1 MGGGVDLL
9 VEALG
14 SGSEGLGGGTTVTSH
29 LATEHGAG
37 EAGLLGE
44 GSNLL
49 GGGGLVR
56 VEDRTELATG
66 TLGLGVTHIGSVDDH
81 GHFLVHTT
89 VHTDLGLTVAHDLA
103 RHDGDLTLKAGLGGL
118 DLRGQGHD
126 LGVHLLASEVHST
139 GSGGAHGTELLDSL
153 GETHVSEGGTLGE
166 LGVEGLALLGHAGV
180 QLAEAVVGILLGL
193 GEGTVDLTKGG
204 GVATH
209 RGSISGCE
217 VGLGRAAGSGNAGL
231 EGGDVALHLGGD
243 GTGIAGHLVSVA
255 GELVV
260 GLLQLLVGLG
270 LEGKKGTVL
279 GSHGV
284 ADRTGSTTLLTVDLP
299 VEAGAGSRGLA
310 VVAGKHG
317 VEGSEA
323 AVGPLHR
330 LLKVG
335 LGLLGGGLH
344 GEEDLL
350 LKGLAG
356 SLGLHIESV
365 DGAGGGLAQ
374 RGDHGAD
381 LGGQSSLVLLVD
393 AAHLLLDGDGT
404 LLTLLDGGGDR
415 MADITLVGG
424 LHGLKHAATLGGADG
439 VRGNDT
445 SELVDL
451 VLLLLGNLH
460 SDGVHASKTAGEESL
475 GMTERISGVAAGTT
489 SGIHLLAVGSTL
501 HLSVLG
507 KGGIQLVGGAAQVV
521 SLVATVLFHLVTDLA
536 HLHVERVSH
545 ALHLAESLSLVLG
558 HERTEL
564 LVLLDVLVVTLVAKL
579 HPH

>member
-1 MGGGVDLL
+1 MGTGRVLLPGVGNTGDTAETRLELAVVGGHKVGKS
-9 VEALG
+9 VQLG
-14 SGSEGLGGGTTVTSH
+14 SELTLGGLESSLGSSGSTTEGST
-29 LATEHGAG
+29 LASNDD
-37 EAGLLGE
+37 LLGE

-126 LGVHLLASEVHST
+126 LGVHLFASEVHST
-139 GSGGAHGTELLDSL
+139 GSSGAHGTELLDSL
-153 GETHVSEGGTLGE
+153 GETHVSEGGTLGELVVEETDRGCE

-243 GTGIAGHLVSVA
+243 ATGIAGHLVSVA

-299 VEAGAGSRGLA
+299 VEAGAGGGGLA
-310 VVAGKHG
+310 VVAGKHS

-330 LLKVG
+330 LLEVG

-344 GEEDLL
+344 G
-350 LKGLAG
+350 
-356 SLGLHIESV
+356 
-365 DGAGGGLAQ
+365 
-374 RGDHGAD
+374 
-381 LGGQSSLVLLVD
+381 
-393 AAHLLLDGDGT
+393 AH
-404 LLTLLDGGGDR
+404 
-415 MADITLVGG
+415 
-424 LHGLKHAATLGGADG
+424 
-439 VRGNDT
+439 
-445 SELVDL
+445 
-451 VLLLLGNLH
+451 
-460 SDGVHASKTAGEESL
+460 
-475 GMTERISGVAAGTT
+475 
-489 SGIHLLAVGSTL
+489 
-501 HLSVLG
+501 
-507 KGGIQLVGGAAQVV
+507 
-521 SLVATVLFHLVTDLA
+521 
-536 HLHVERVSH
+536 
-545 ALHLAESLSLVLG
+545 
-558 HERTEL
+558 
-564 LVLLDVLVVTLVAKL
+564 
-579 HPH
+579 